1 MLSEIL
7 TVEWLVLTAIADP
20 TLPRMFHYST
30 ISFAPP
36 NTEDAVGPH
45 AAHQII
51 EIAELRI
58 VNALLLGM
66 RRLLYV
72 VSDGDYRGA

>member
-1 MLSEIL
+1 MVPASMLSEIL

-36 NTEDAVGPH
+36 NTQDAVGPH

-51 EIAELRI
+51 E
-58 VNALLLGM
+58 
-66 RRLLYV
+66 
-72 VSDGDYRGA
+72 